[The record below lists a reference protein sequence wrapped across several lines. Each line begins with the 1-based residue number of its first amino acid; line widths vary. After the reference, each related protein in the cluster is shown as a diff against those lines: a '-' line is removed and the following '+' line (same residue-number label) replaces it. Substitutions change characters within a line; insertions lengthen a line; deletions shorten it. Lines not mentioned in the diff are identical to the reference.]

1 MSSELRLPIPDDL
14 SEALKLAAAAE
25 GKSVEEVA
33 EAALRVGLKERSRQ
47 DLLGY
52 GLKRGRA
59 SGYTEDEVPNVV
71 RDWRNQNRRS

>member
-33 EAALRVGLKERSRQ
+33 EAALRVGLKERSWQ

-52 GLKRGRA
+52 GLERGRA